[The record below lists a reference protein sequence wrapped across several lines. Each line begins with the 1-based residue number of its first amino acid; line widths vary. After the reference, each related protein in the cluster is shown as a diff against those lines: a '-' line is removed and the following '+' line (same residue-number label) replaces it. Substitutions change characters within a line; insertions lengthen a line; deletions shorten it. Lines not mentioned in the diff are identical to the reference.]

1 MDEADSPPLHR
12 WLSFCRLL
20 MFFHPRVGAQ
30 NYARHL
36 GAESEFKPGWNAVHR
51 AAGAE
56 IAVNYILIGKD
67 GGRNTEQKPDVPDT
81 EIHHVYEDEL
91 PQYAG
96 SLAFRRITELADL
109 VVKQRIKGYG
119 KSEVAETMVSIEAAS
134 HAPLRGPT
142 ASVGERTDREVD
154 RLKQGIAAKV
164 SPRDLARPLVDV
176 VHDALRFRLS
186 GTHAANVLSSLLLHY
201 MRLPS
206 PLERKFLPEL
216 ISDNVDHLINRVLA
230 LKADRQLLK
239 LTPYCQATYLALLYA
254 DAALLTCKEASSH
267 LPEGMKLRV
276 SFERRGL
283 YVDEVAAH
291 ELAPCLMHPVDLMPF
306 GVPEFMHAAGQGII
320 DAGGI
325 YAGAGGQD
333 KGPVADVAATAA
345 AIKAYSAAAKD
356 ADILASIEAQN
367 SPLSEED
374 HQRIAMFLLTMQLGR
389 GR

>member
-1 MDEADSPPLHR
+1 
-12 WLSFCRLL
+12 

-36 GAESEFKPGWNAVHR
+36 GAEPDFKLGWNAVHR

-56 IAVNYILIGKD
+56 IAVNYIWIAKD
-67 GGRNTEQKPDVPDT
+67 GGRSSEQKPDVPDA
-81 EIHHVYEDEL
+81 EIHHVYEDDL
-91 PQYAG
+91 SQYAG
-96 SLAFRRITELADL
+96 SLAFQRITQLADL
-109 VVKQRIKGYG
+109 VVKQRIEGYG
-119 KSEVAETMVSIEAAS
+119 KAEVAETMASIEAAS

-142 ASVGERTDREVD
+142 ASVGERTDREID
-154 RLKQGIAAKV
+154 RLKKAIAAGAGPK
-164 SPRDLARPLVDV
+164 DLVRPLVDV

-239 LTPYCQATYLALLYA
+239 LTPYCQATYLALLYG
-254 DAALLTCKEASSH
+254 DTALLTCKEASSR
-267 LPEGMKLRV
+267 LPEGMDLRR

-306 GVPEFMHAAGQGII
+306 GVAEFMHAAGRGII

-325 YAGAGGQD
+325 YAGAAGQG
-333 KGPVADVAATAA
+333 KGPVADVPATAA
-345 AIKAYSAAAKD
+345 SIKAYSATAKNS
-356 ADILASIEAQN
+356 DILASIEADN

-374 HQRIAMFLLTMQLGR
+374 HNRIAVFLLTMQLGR